1 MGMAWPHIEK
11 AKHQHYE
18 IGIDVEPSGQAKEGE
33 TEKHLAAWP
42 WGRHHANGPELET
55 TGEDRPGQE
64 TLERCSAWPMLQE
77 EPRA

>member
-1 MGMAWPHIEK
+1 MGMAWPHIEN

-18 IGIDVEPSGQAKEGE
+18 TGLEMEHPGQAKEGE
-33 TEKHLAAWP
+33 TENTWRRDLEADITQT
-42 WGRHHANGPELET
+42 ELET

-64 TLERCSAWPMLQE
+64 TLERCCTWPMLQE